1 MFSKFG
7 FMPFFAM
14 IMLGIFL
21 SMSCMLY
28 ADTDVGL
35 SYSQVAD
42 EVGWG
47 VTADSEFELNE
58 NLNAEVSLNGQNTGS
73 LYQGKLVAEVGLPIG
88 GFEIAVASETK
99 LIGAELNTLGR
110 DTTVGLKGTALV
122 GEIGIIV
129 GVFGATAGDFGSR
142 NAHDILVEDNN
153 FDFRQLEGLGLE
165 KLTAPSSHLSIKDGS
180 RLNLRVGLET
190 ALFNDRFEL
199 GVSVRPEIG
208 ASDNPVHQLIVTGQT
223 GLDISK
229 NLKLIWQGE
238 LGIQTWQDGYE
249 KQFGTNFLL
258 NYTL

>member
-1 MFSKFG
+1 MFSKYG
-7 FMPFFAM
+7 FMPFFVLL
-14 IMLGIFL
+14 MLGIFL
-21 SMSCMLY
+21 SVSCMLY

-129 GVFGATAGDFGSR
+129 GVFGANAGEFGSR

-229 NLKLIWQGE
+229 SLKLVWQGE
-238 LGIQTWQDGYE
+238 LGIQTWEDGYE
-249 KQFGTNFLL
+249 KQFATNFLL
-258 NYTL
+258 NFTL